1 MGDVFKQNFPSARCQ
16 HCGGITDISLSHDL
30 RHIIGK
36 YKTLKELLAFER
48 LNIQRIANLK
58 NCQIEA
64 MHKTIAQ
71 IIGILNE
78 KQKKKARKINQQMRE
93 YIKKAKKEVKK

>member
-16 HCGGITDISLSHDL
+16 HCGEITNISLGHDW
-30 RHIIGK
+30 RQIVGK

-58 NCQIEA
+58 NCQIES

-71 IIGILNE
+71 IIRLLDE
-78 KQKKKARKINQQMRE
+78 KQKKKAKKINQEMRE
-93 YIKKAKKEVKK
+93 YIKKAKKEVRK